1 VPASNPDRTT
11 LKLWLPVL
19 AWALLIFIG
28 SQIPYLHS
36 PLGSRFLRKVAHAV
50 EFGIFALLL
59 ARAFRGTGLPRGWW
73 AAALSTAALFA
84 ASDEY
89 HQKFVKGRHPS
100 VRDFWIDVLGAVIG
114 LAVFAIWT
122 YGSTLRPALPERPDG
137 HR

>member
-1 VPASNPDRTT
+1 VSASNPDRTT

-50 EFGIFALLL
+50 EYGIFAILL
-59 ARAFRGTGLPRGWW
+59 ARAFRGSGLPRGWW
-73 AAALSTAALFA
+73 AAALACAAVFA
-84 ASDEY
+84 ASDEW
-89 HQKFVKGRHPS
+89 HQHFVRGRHPS
-100 VRDFWIDVLGAVIG
+100 VRDFEIDVLGSVIG
-114 LAVFAIWT
+114 LALFWIASH
-122 YGSTLRPALPERPDG
+122 GSPLRPALPERPDG